1 MLRGEQ
7 VLPLEMLYKSVN
19 SFHLH
24 HVLLLVQTYDTPNS
38 RPVFCVQ
45 MYDYADA
52 VAERDSLETC
62 PRPLACGWKMPVSQ
76 VWGVTTARGVK
87 LPLWAEVLRT
97 PEARPKGQQWL
108 SCCSNTI
115 NFKCNAK
122 SLAHTA
128 PPATPPPPRPRR
140 FLANF
145 SSFKSQFTCHS
156 LFYAPIQFF
165 VSFFMDIIPHYA
177 LIISPCVF
185 SKSSSRT
192 RYIVH
197 LFFFLLLP
205 SFY

>member
-128 PPATPPPPRPRR
+128 PPATPHPSPPPP
-140 FLANF
+140 LSGKLLILQESIHMPF
-145 SSFKSQFTCHS
+145 SLLCSHT
-156 LFYAPIQFF
+156 
-165 VSFFMDIIPHYA
+165 
-177 LIISPCVF
+177 VF
-185 SKSSSRT
+185 C
-192 RYIVH
+192 
-197 LFFFLLLP
+197 FFFYGHYPTLCP
-205 SFY
+205 NHFSMCIF